1 MSSQS
6 TNCVT
11 NGVPKVNNGPSP
23 GAPSTTTTTNGH
35 VYVNS
40 SSNHHHDSH
49 RTSDVGIL
57 AIEMYFPSVYV
68 DQTEL
73 EKYDG
78 VSEGKYTIGLGQTRM
93 GFCSDREDIQSLC
106 LTVTHRLFEKT
117 GISPRD
123 VGFLMVGTETL
134 VDKSKSVKSVLMQLF
149 EESGNGDVEGVDT
162 TNACYGGTAALF
174 AAVNWIESSSW
185 DGRYALV
192 VAGDI
197 AIYASGSA
205 RPTGG
210 AGAVAMLVG
219 PNAPLAFVRGAR
231 ATHMAHTYDF
241 YKPNMDSEYP
251 VVEGKQSII
260 CYTQAVDQC
269 YQLFSSK
276 YENVLRKEAVTING
290 QVKSVTNGSGVGSGL
305 NGDVKKL
312 IDSQFGGKMRLND
325 FDGLLFHSPYCK
337 LVQKSVARL
346 SLNEFLCDDDPDY
359 DNYHKGCEK
368 YRTINLEETYFDRD
382 LEKQF
387 ISQSSK
393 LFKQKTQSS
402 LLLATQVG
410 NMYTASLYS
419 CLVSY
424 FLSKPL
430 EEIAGKRILLFSY
443 GSGMAASMF
452 CLQIS
457 PDSTANSPLDKLYKG
472 ISEVP
477 ILLKQRTKITP
488 QEFVETLK
496 LREET
501 HHLCPYTP
509 KGPIDNLFPGT
520 YYLDKIDNL
529 FRREYKRVP
538 VVSPS
543 INTNNEKCDVHST
556 NTIKNNLT
564 STITTQSSPLPPPP
578 TQQATASL
586 S

>member
-11 NGVPKVNNGPSP
+11 NGGPKINGPSTLP
-23 GAPSTTTTTNGH
+23 PITSTITTNGH
-35 VYVNS
+35 VHPNLQQHS
-40 SSNHHHDSH
+40 Q
-49 RTSDVGIL
+49 RTNDVGIL
-57 AIEMYFPSVYV
+57 ALEMYFPSVYV

-117 GISPRD
+117 GVSPKD
-123 VGFLMVGTETL
+123 IGFLMVGTETL

-219 PNAPLAFVRGAR
+219 PNAPLSFVRGAR

-241 YKPNMDSEYP
+241 YKPHMDSEYP

-260 CYTQAVDQC
+260 CYTQAVDRC
-269 YQLFSSK
+269 YQLFTSK
-276 YENVLRKEAVTING
+276 YENVLRKEAASANAVVAG
-290 QVKSVTNGSGVGSGL
+290 QVKSVNGGL
-305 NGDVKKL
+305 NGDVKSPKL
-312 IDSQFGGKMRLND
+312 IDSKLDVKMRLQD

-346 SLNEFLCDDDPDY
+346 SLNEFLREDNPDY
-359 DNYHKGCEK
+359 DGYHKGCEK
-368 YRTINLEETYFDRD
+368 FRKIKLEETYFDRD
-382 LEKQF
+382 LEKHF
-387 ISQSSK
+387 ISQSSE

-430 EEIAGKRILLFSY
+430 EDIAGKRILLFSY

-457 PDSTANSPLDKLYKG
+457 PDVSTNSPLERLYNG
-472 ISEVP
+472 IKDVSVQ
-477 ILLKQRTKITP
+477 LKRRNKIAP
-488 QEFVETLK
+488 ASFVETLK

-538 VVSPS
+538 VSSCIDKDLSP
-543 INTNNEKCDVHST
+543 TNST
-556 NTIKNNLT
+556 
-564 STITTQSSPLPPPP
+564 SSSTTQSPASPI
-578 TQQATASL
+578 S
-586 S
+586 

>member
-11 NGVPKVNNGPSP
+11 NGGLKANNGPSSS
-23 GAPSTTTTTNGH
+23 APSSTATTTTNGH
-35 VYVNS
+35 VNS
-40 SSNHHHDSH
+40 NYHHDSQ
-49 RTSDVGIL
+49 RTSDVGII

-73 EKYDG
+73 EKYDQ

-134 VDKSKSVKSVLMQLF
+134 VDKSKSVKTVLMKLF

-219 PNAPLAFVRGAR
+219 PNAPLAFIRGAR

-260 CYTQAVDQC
+260 CYTQAVDRC

-290 QVKSVTNGSGVGSGL
+290 QIKSVNGSGGGGGGL
-305 NGDVKKL
+305 NGDIKSPKL
-312 IDSQFGGKMRLND
+312 IDSPLNGKMRLND

-368 YRTINLEETYFDRD
+368 YRSINLEETYFDRD

-387 ISQSSK
+387 ISQSSQ

-424 FLSKPL
+424 FL
-430 EEIAGKRILLFSY
+430 R
-443 GSGMAASMF
+443 
-452 CLQIS
+452 
-457 PDSTANSPLDKLYKG
+457 
-472 ISEVP
+472 
-477 ILLKQRTKITP
+477 
-488 QEFVETLK
+488 
-496 LREET
+496 
-501 HHLCPYTP
+501 
-509 KGPIDNLFPGT
+509 
-520 YYLDKIDNL
+520 
-529 FRREYKRVP
+529 
-538 VVSPS
+538 
-543 INTNNEKCDVHST
+543 
-556 NTIKNNLT
+556 
-564 STITTQSSPLPPPP
+564 
-578 TQQATASL
+578 
-586 S
+586 